1 MNISNRLFATF
12 SPKGEMESTYS
23 NIINKYNI
31 LNNKIFILD
40 IKDADELVFTY
51 NIDQQ
56 NLGSIIDNTILLHRK
71 KQSNTLYSLN
81 ALNELIKSLNDGIMD
96 DRFIVNW
103 NDYKNCILLTRNGVM
118 TKLNTSLYKIINL

>member
-23 NIINKYNI
+23 NIVNKYNI